1 MIQKYDL
8 GTWIE
13 PDNIGSLIT
22 GMRKAMYEPPS
33 PRWDAYEA
41 ANSWE
46 ANAAIVI
53 KTFLWDGR

>member
-1 MIQKYDL
+1 MIQKYGI

-13 PDNIGSLIT
+13 PDNIDSLIT
-22 GMRKAMYEPPS
+22 GMRKAMYEAPS
-33 PRWDAYEA
+33 PRWNAYEA

-53 KTFLWDGR
+53 RTFFGDGR